1 MKRILQILIVL
12 AAVDPA
18 ESASLQTLRE
28 LNGLRGSTNTD
39 LAADFVLTGTVFCVV
54 ATNSFVL
61 VDDTGG
67 ALLRFSHGRI
77 PAVDE
82 MVEVTGTE
90 RYFDDPQHSPR
101 ISRVTSVGRG
111 RLPDPLD
118 APIGDI
124 ADGHFDY
131 RFVRTQ
137 GTVVHIARDEIS
149 ENGIQLVL
157 HDGGRTITAATIQE
171 NPSSE
176 WIDRLRNSRI
186 SVTGLCDPRLGYR
199 RLFHR
204 RGINARFDTIEIL
217 EPALDDGTV
226 PSVCDIGL
234 ADYERIVSIYKRHS
248 VEGRVL
254 ASWHND
260 RFLVETTNGWRSQ
273 ILLADGNSPPP
284 VGAYVRDVGFPET
297 DLYTINLAS
306 ASWQDRPQPPASAFA
321 DAEPRPVAA
330 QELFVS
336 RDNGVQFNAEHHG
349 RLVRLRGRTL
359 NVPRADI
366 GDLRLH
372 LDCDGTVISVDVST
386 IVGSLSDVAIGCE
399 IEATGICLLDTE
411 NWRPSIPFPHAKGI
425 YLVTR
430 RPSDIR
436 ILACPPWWTP
446 VRLAVVIGSLLAAL
460 LAILVW
466 NRILQHLVER
476 RGRQLFREQIARTA
490 SELKTEERTRLA
502 VELHD
507 AMSQNISSA
516 TLQINAAERLAD
528 TDRAKER
535 HHLQIA
541 AKTLQ
546 SCREELRNCI
556 WDLRNQSLDEPDLSK
571 AITRMLHVLVE
582 EVSISV
588 RFNVPRARLSDN
600 TVHAILKT
608 IRELVVNAVRHGK
621 AKSVRIAGALDGG
634 RIVFSVTDDGV
645 GFDPDSCPGI
655 ADGHFGLQGI
665 RERVRQLQGTLEIKS
680 APNAGTRVVV
690 TLSAPVPQT
699 EDKEIS

>member
-1 MKRILQILIVL
+1 MKCVLLI
-12 AAVDPA
+12 AALLSA
-18 ESASLQTLRE
+18 TGSASSAPLQTIGE
-28 LNGLRGSTNTD
+28 LNGLRGSTDFN

-54 ATNSFVL
+54 TTNSFVL

-67 ALLRFSHGRI
+67 ALLRISQGT
-77 PAVDE
+77 PPVVDE

-101 ISRVTSVGRG
+101 VSRLTSVGRG
-111 RLPDPLD
+111 RLPAPLD

-149 ENGIQLVL
+149 DVGIQIVL
-157 HDGGRTITAATIQE
+157 HDRGRTISVALVQE
-171 NPSSE
+171 NPSAD
-176 WIDRLRNSRI
+176 WIARLRNARV

-204 RGINARFDTIEIL
+204 RGINARADTITVL
-217 EPALDDGTV
+217 EPAVSDDDI

-234 ADYERIVSIYKRHS
+234 ADYERIVSIYQRRGID
-248 VEGRVL
+248 GRVL
-254 ASWHND
+254 ASWHGD
-260 RFLVETTNGWRSQ
+260 RFLVEATNGWKSQ
-273 ILLADGNSPPP
+273 ILLTDGIAPPP
-284 VGAYVRDVGFPET
+284 VGSYVRAVGFPET

-306 ASWQDRPQPPASAFA
+306 ASWQGHPLPTNFTFLDDEPTSVIAEQLFASINNRVQLK
-321 DAEPRPVAA
+321 AE
-330 QELFVS
+330 
-336 RDNGVQFNAEHHG
+336 NHG
-349 RLVRLRGRTL
+349 RLVRLRGRVIS
-359 NVPRADI
+359 VPQVAI

-372 LDCDGTVISVDVST
+372 LDCDGSVIPVDVST
-386 IVGSLSDVAIGCE
+386 IADSLSGIAIGCSV
-399 IEATGICLLDTE
+399 EATGVCLLDTE
-411 NWRPSIPFPHAKGI
+411 NWRPSTPFPRAKGL

-430 RPSDIR
+430 RTDDIR
-436 ILACPPWWTP
+436 ILSHPPWWTP
-446 VRLAVVIGSLLAAL
+446 VRLASVIGSLLA
-460 LAILVW
+460 ILIASSVW
-466 NRILQHLVER
+466 NRILQRLVER
-476 RGRQLFREQIARTA
+476 RGRQLFKEQIARTA

-556 WDLRNQSLDEPDLSK
+556 WDLRNQSFDEPDLNK
-571 AITRMLHVLVE
+571 AITRMLNVLVE
-582 EVSISV
+582 GVRLAV
-588 RFNVPRARLSDN
+588 RFDVPRVRLSDN
-600 TVHAILKT
+600 TVHTILKT

-621 AKSVRIAGALDGG
+621 ATSVRIAGALDGG
-634 RIVFSVTDDGV
+634 RIRFSVTDDGV
-645 GFDPDSCPGI
+645 GFDPDDCLGI

-680 APNAGTRVVV
+680 APNAGTRVVI
-690 TLSAPVPQT
+690 TINAPVPKAEGKDIT
-699 EDKEIS
+699 